1 MSHRKRCTNAVP
13 LHLNLKSKLI
23 VSSFLVAVS
32 SFGLMA
38 ASTEA
43 RAERYGT
50 LSAVTDGHAAKASSN
65 VATKTVRLEA
75 GETLDALLAREGV
88 NETQREA
95 AVTALADLVDL
106 KGLREGDAIDVSMR
120 GRDDEEPVL
129 AAIHIHAANL
139 PDITIV
145 ANAHGEFLRP
155 TEFAR
160 TWSTSVMARVGTV
173 TRDFET
179 DLLNADIP
187 ASVAHDVIA
196 AFAYDSSLPRELP
209 KGARFNIVYEGAV
222 TGDPKTEANMLRY
235 AEVNVKGNR
244 HRVYRYQMPDGQVSY
259 IDKDGQGV
267 VPLAL
272 EKPITD
278 KARMTSGFGWRNH
291 PVLKVRKFH
300 NGVDWAAPKGTPVY
314 ASEDGTIEQIAW
326 RGNYGRYIKVQ
337 HSARVAT
344 TYAHLSKFADGLHKG
359 SAVRKGQVIG
369 YVGASGLATGNHLYY
384 EVLVDNKHID
394 PLKPMSI
401 AVTLDHEKLEQFR
414 QFAAQSAA
422 PLALSPLNP

>member
-1 MSHRKRCTNAVP
+1 MSHRKRCMNAVP

-23 VSSFLVAVS
+23 ISSFLVAVS
-32 SFGLMA
+32 SFGLI
-38 ASTEA
+38 ASSNKA
-43 RAERYGT
+43 QAERYGT
-50 LSAVTDGHAAKASSN
+50 LSAATEGQTAKASST
-65 VATKTVRLEA
+65 VTTKTVKLGA
-75 GETLDALLAREGV
+75 GETLAALLAREGV
-88 NETQREA
+88 DESQRDA
-95 AVTALADLVDL
+95 AIDALADLIDL
-106 KGLREGDAIDVSMR
+106 KGLQQGDDIDISMR
-120 GRDDEEPVL
+120 IRDDEDPVL
-129 AAIHIHAANL
+129 AALHIHAANL

-145 ANAHGEFLRP
+145 ANAYGEFLRP

-160 TWSTSVMARVGTV
+160 TWSTSVMTRVGSV

-179 DLLNADIP
+179 DLRNADIP
-187 ASVAHDVIA
+187 ASVAQDAIA
-196 AFAYDSSLPRELP
+196 AFAYDSSLPKELP
-209 KGARFNIVYEGAV
+209 TGARFSVVYEEAV
-222 TGDPKTEANMLRY
+222 TGDPKTEASMLRY
-235 AEVNVKGNR
+235 AEVNVKGKL

-267 VPLAL
+267 MPLVL
-272 EKPITD
+272 QKPITD
-278 KARMTSGFGWRNH
+278 KARMSSGFGWRIH

-300 NGVDWAAPKGTPVY
+300 KGVDWAAPKGTPVY

-326 RGNYGRYIKVQ
+326 RGNYGRYIKLQ

-359 SAVRKGQVIG
+359 SAVRKGQLIG

-401 AVTLDHEKLEQFR
+401 AVTLDEEKLEQFR
-414 QFAAQSAA
+414 QFAAQSAT
-422 PLALSPLNP
+422 PMALSSLNP